1 MTRHIGF
8 KQEQVALNFL
18 KKKGLKLISQN
29 FSNKGGEIDIIMKDI
44 KKNEIIFIEVK
55 YRKSNLYGTAAEM
68 VTYQKQQKIINT
80 SIYFLKKHNLYD
92 KIPIRFDIIAI
103 NNDPISPIEWIQ
115 NAFC

>member
-44 KKNEIIFIEVK
+44 KQRDYI
-55 YRKSNLYGTAAEM
+55 YRSKI
-68 VTYQKQQKIINT
+68 QKI
-80 SIYFLKKHNLYD
+80 
-92 KIPIRFDIIAI
+92 
-103 NNDPISPIEWIQ
+103 
-115 NAFC
+115 